1 MIDVKELK
9 TRYEEIRKNI
19 ENRYMNVDLD
29 KIISDQEKRAAL
41 MQETETLRAKRNENA
56 AKMKGKIEQSLRA
69 ELIEEGKRIKASLQE
84 KEPGLLSQEALST
97 GRQSCCLMRQA
108 MPSISRVV
116 PNSGTQSRFMQKK
129 ERPS

>member
-41 MQETETLRAKRNENA
+41 MQETETLRGRQGRPSLKKE
-56 AKMKGKIEQSLRA
+56 KQSRM
-69 ELIEEGKRIKASLQE
+69 SLQ
-84 KEPGLLSQEALST
+84 
-97 GRQSCCLMRQA
+97 R
-108 MPSISRVV
+108 
-116 PNSGTQSRFMQKK
+116 
-129 ERPS
+129 